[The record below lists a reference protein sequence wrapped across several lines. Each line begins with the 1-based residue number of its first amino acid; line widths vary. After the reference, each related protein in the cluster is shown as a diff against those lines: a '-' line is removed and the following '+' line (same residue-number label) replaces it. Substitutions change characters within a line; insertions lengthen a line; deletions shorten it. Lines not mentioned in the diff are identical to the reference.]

1 MADRV
6 LAGSGFG
13 ACRSVQRNYAR
24 WPVSASHLS
33 TVPIVGR
40 SPENRE
46 IDSIHS
52 PPAFVKRVHVDV
64 RRVELDAVSDESVD
78 VLLYLCL
85 TFEVLI
91 LVFDELVNK
100 GQRYCQGEFLSLAGG
115 HDLDVLSGL
124 GVLFLEARR
133 VDVSF
138 GLQHDLLGVAQGCI
152 SDGSRCVI
160 GSVVFSFP
168 LEYVSKGGGSLLQLN
183 LVSDVSIRVD
193 EAQILSQPLFR
204 SINRQFV
211 NWDRI
216 PINIVCSPVSE
227 YHQHR
232 PFHFAATVAS
242 FDFSSC

>member
-52 PPAFVKRVHVDV
+52 PPAFVKRVHV
-64 RRVELDAVSDESVD
+64 
-78 VLLYLCL
+78 
-85 TFEVLI
+85 
-91 LVFDELVNK
+91 
-100 GQRYCQGEFLSLAGG
+100 
-115 HDLDVLSGL
+115 DVLSGL